1 MIPQPYPLWCA
12 EASSDRRV
20 SVGRIIGWVAT
31 NEDDG
36 DLPSGASVDYLP
48 VLHIADPRDGTCD
61 GIHSP
66 VEYQQLF
73 IDDDPVKVR
82 EQAEA
87 WARKQPLPPAAR
99 VEPPTFD

>member
-12 EASSDRRV
+12 EASSDRHV
-20 SVGRIIGWVAT
+20 SAGRIIGWIPT

-36 DLPSGASVDYLP
+36 DLPSGAPIDYLP
-48 VLHIADPRDGTCD
+48 VVHFADPLDGACD

-73 IDDDPVKVR
+73 IGDDPMKVR

-87 WARKQPLPPAAR
+87 WARRQPVPPAQR
-99 VEPPTFD
+99 VEPPRFV